1 MKRQLLSLPII
12 SDQLCIYK
20 DKDRIAELLGASLQ
34 SEKQPNIFFFTR
46 GVPHNLSGLLWS
58 TPERKFYI
66 MEYSELKDNFKT
78 EDNSKEIEE
87 LKAAN
92 KALGDVASRVMKE
105 RDHAFSQLE
114 NLQLDLL
121 EADKS
126 KVHKDLLLEI
136 VAAAH
141 GKKLN

>member
-1 MKRQLLSLPII
+1 MKRQLISLPII
-12 SDQLCIYK
+12 SDQLCLYK

-58 TPERKFYI
+58 TPERKFFI
-66 MEYSELKDNFKT
+66 MEYSELNDNFKI

-92 KALGDVASRVMKE
+92 KTLGETASRVMKE
-105 RDHAFSQLE
+105 RDTA
-114 NLQLDLL
+114 LL
-121 EADKS
+121 ELSGKETI
-126 KVHKDLLLEI
+126 HKDLLLEI

>member
-20 DKDRIAELLGASLQ
+20 DRDRIAELLGASLQ
-34 SEKQPNIFFFTR
+34 SENEPNIFFFTR
-46 GVPHNLSGLLWS
+46 EAPHKLSGLSWS
-58 TPERKFYI
+58 TPDRKFYI
-66 MEYSELKDNFKT
+66 IDYSELKDNFKI
-78 EDNSKEIEE
+78 ENNSKETEE

-92 KALGDVASRVMKE
+92 KALGETASRVMKE
-105 RDHAFSQLE
+105 RDAAVS
-114 NLQLDLL
+114 DLL
-121 EADKS
+121 ESDKS

>member
-12 SDQLCIYK
+12 SDQLCVYK
-20 DKDRIAELLGASLQ
+20 DRDRIAEILGASIQ
-34 SEKQPNIFFFTR
+34 SENEPNIFFFTR
-46 GVPHNLSGLLWS
+46 GTPHNLSGLSWS
-58 TPERKFYI
+58 TSDRKFYI
-66 MEYSELKDNFKT
+66 MEYSELKDNFKI

-92 KALGDVASRVMKE
+92 KALGDAASRVMKE
-105 RDHAFSQLE
+105 RDAALSQLE
-114 NLQLDLL
+114 NLQSDLL
-121 EADKS
+121 ESDKS

>member
-1 MKRQLLSLPII
+1 MKRQLISLPII

-20 DKDRIAELLGASLQ
+20 DRDRIAELLGASLQ
-34 SEKQPNIFFFTR
+34 SENQPNVFFFTR

-66 MEYSELKDNFKT
+66 MQYSELKDNFKI
-78 EDNSKEIEE
+78 EDENQEIAE
-87 LKAAN
+87 LKSAN
-92 KALGDVASRVMKE
+92 KVLGDTAQRVMKE
-105 RDHAFSQLE
+105 RDSVNFKLE
-114 NLQLDLL
+114 NLQSDLL
-121 EADKS
+121 ETDKS